1 VKELFDPQDIRSDFP
16 ILNVKINGKPLI
28 YFDNAATSQKPRQV
42 IEAIEN
48 FYFLKNANV
57 GRSLHTLAEEA
68 TELYF
73 QSRKKV
79 ASFIN
84 ADQEEIVFTGGTTDS
99 LNAIANVIAEN
110 FLNPKDMV
118 VTSILEHHSN
128 LLPWLKVSK
137 AKGCTLK
144 IVHAN
149 KNWTVN
155 VEKLEALLKEGAKVV
170 SLTHVSNVLGTIN
183 PIREISRIVHSY
195 DAILVVDAAQSV
207 PHMPVDVKDLDCDFM
222 AFGAHKMLGPMG
234 IGVLYLKRRY
244 ADLIEP
250 WNLGGGMIKSV
261 TLYNEAP
268 ELSCC
273 KVTYEDTPIKF
284 EAGTPNVEG
293 AIGLSAAIDY
303 LSKLGMASVLSHERQ
318 LVKYLLENLKG
329 GSFEVYGPR
338 DAKSITGIV
347 SFNIKGI
354 HAHDVAYLLDKLA
367 GVAVRSGHH
376 CAQPLVNVLGTTATV
391 RASFYV
397 YNTVEEINTFIEALK
412 EVEKKLR

>member
-1 VKELFDPQDIRSDFP
+1 MFDPNDIRHDFP
-16 ILNVKINGKPLI
+16 ILNVKVNGKPLI
-28 YFDNAATSQKPRQV
+28 HFDNAATSQKPKQV

-57 GRSLHTLAEEA
+57 GRSIHTLAEEA

-79 ASFIN
+79 ADFIN
-84 ADQEEIVFTGGTTDS
+84 ATPEEVVFSSGTTES
-99 LNAIANVIAEN
+99 LNAIANVVAEK
-110 FLNPKDMV
+110 FLNPKDIV

-128 LLPWLKVSK
+128 LLPWVKVCKEKSCALKV
-137 AKGCTLK
+137 
-144 IVHAN
+144 VNAN
-149 KNWTVN
+149 KNWTIN
-155 VEKLEALLKEGAKVV
+155 IEKLEALLKEGAKVV

-183 PIREISRIVHSY
+183 PIKEVSKLVHSY

-234 IGVLYLKRRY
+234 TGVLYLKKRY

-261 TLYNEAP
+261 KLLNEVP

-273 KVTYEDTPIKF
+273 KVTYEDTPIRF

-293 AIGLSAAIDY
+293 AVGLS
-303 LSKLGMASVLSHERQ
+303 
-318 LVKYLLENLKG
+318 
-329 GSFEVYGPR
+329 
-338 DAKSITGIV
+338 
-347 SFNIKGI
+347 
-354 HAHDVAYLLDKLA
+354 
-367 GVAVRSGHH
+367 
-376 CAQPLVNVLGTTATV
+376 
-391 RASFYV
+391 
-397 YNTVEEINTFIEALK
+397 
-412 EVEKKLR
+412 

>member
-1 VKELFDPQDIRSDFP
+1 MFDPNDIRHDFP
-16 ILNVKINGKPLI
+16 ILNVKVNGKPLI
-28 YFDNAATSQKPRQV
+28 YFDNAATSQKPKQV

-57 GRSLHTLAEEA
+57 GRSIHTLAEEA

-79 ASFIN
+79 ADFIN
-84 ADQEEIVFTGGTTDS
+84 ATPEEVVFSSGTTES
-99 LNAIANVIAEN
+99 LNAIANVVAEK
-110 FLNPKDMV
+110 FLNPKDIV

-128 LLPWLKVSK
+128 LLPWVKVCKEKSCALKV
-137 AKGCTLK
+137 
-144 IVHAN
+144 VNAN
-149 KNWTVN
+149 KNWTIN
-155 VEKLEALLKEGAKVV
+155 IEKLEALLKEGAKVV

-183 PIREISRIVHSY
+183 PIKEVSKLVHSY

-234 IGVLYLKRRY
+234 TGVLYLKKRY

-261 TLYNEAP
+261 KLLNEVP

-273 KVTYEDTPIKF
+273 KVTYEDTPIRF

-293 AIGLSAAIDY
+293 AVGLSAAIDY
-303 LSKLGMASVLSHERQ
+303 LSKLGMNSVLFHERQ

-329 GSFEVYGPR
+329 NSFEVYGPK
-338 DAKSITGIV
+338 DENSITGIV
-347 SFNIKGI
+347 SFNLKGI

-367 GVAVRSGHH
+367 GIAVRSGHH
-376 CAQPLVNVLGTTATV
+376 CAQPLVNILGTVATV
-391 RASFYV
+391 RASFYI
-397 YNTVEEINTFIEALK
+397 YNTIEEINAFIEALK
-412 EVEKKLR
+412 EVEKMLK

>member
-1 VKELFDPQDIRSDFP
+1 MFDPHDIRSDFP

-57 GRSLHTLAEEA
+57 GRSIHTLAEEA

-99 LNAIANVIAEN
+99 LNAIASIVAEN
-110 FLNPKDMV
+110 FLNPKDIV

-128 LLPWLKVSK
+128 LLPWLKVCK

-144 IVHAN
+144 VVNAN

-183 PIREISRIVHSY
+183 PIKEISKLVHSY
-195 DAILVVDAAQSV
+195 GAILVVDAAQSV

-261 TLYNEAP
+261 TLYNEVSK
-268 ELSCC
+268 LSCC
-273 KVTYEDTPIKF
+273 KVTYEDAPIKF

-293 AIGLSAAIDY
+293 AVGLSAAIDY
-303 LSKLGMASVLSHERQ
+303 LNKLGMTSVLSHERQ

-329 GSFEVYGPR
+329 GSFEVYGPK
-338 DAKSITGIV
+338 DANSITGIV

-391 RASFYV
+391 RASFYI